1 MKKIFTTLLIGAMS
15 GYAYAQENTKEVQA
29 EIKTVTV
36 FLEGAQVSRQARVAL
51 ESGVT
56 TLSFGGIAPGINE
69 QSIQVSASS
78 SVSIL
83 SVSFSVNYLDEL
95 KKPERLREL
104 ENEHKRLNDLIAQEQ
119 SLQAVYREEEVIL
132 KTNKSIGGTTEGVRT
147 DELKVAMDYFRAR
160 LLEINNLLQESG
172 KRVDGY
178 THNLARTDAQL
189 MELKALKPQP
199 SGEIVV
205 KVSVAKNVLAD
216 LNIRYLVENARWFP
230 SYDIRAVDVRSP
242 VSITYKANVTQ
253 QSGEDWDNVT
263 LTVSSANPSQGGARP
278 IVRPWI
284 IGFNNRLSDR
294 TVIRGVAGLPYGAQ
308 QVSGRV
314 VAASDGSGI
323 PGANILIKGTSVG
336 TTTDAD
342 GNFSLTLTADAR
354 VLVISFV
361 GYGPQEIPIANQE
374 FIQVSLEEDVQQLS
388 ETVAVGYGLYGSS
401 SGYSNGYA
409 ARVKKV
415 IMATP
420 VVRQTDIEFTVQEPV
435 SIASDGET
443 RTTDMVAYELDALF
457 EYFCAPKLDKNAFL
471 TAKILH
477 WDEFNFLEGEA
488 SLFFEGK
495 YIGKS
500 ILDSRNTSDTLMLSL
515 GRDAGIVINR
525 EKIKDL
531 SSRQFMGG
539 NNKVVLAY
547 EINVRNSKA
556 DAVSIVIEDQVPI
569 PNTRE
574 INVDTLEFSDGE
586 YNDETGSVTW
596 RKEIAAGSTETIQLK
611 YAVRYPKYNPL
622 ILE

>member
-56 TLSFGGIAPGINE
+56 ALSFRGIAPGINE
-69 QSIQVSASS
+69 QSIQISASS

-189 MELKALKPQP
+189 GELKALKPQP

-314 VAASDGSGI
+314 AAASDGLGI

-435 SIASDGET
+435 SIT
-443 RTTDMVAYELDALF
+443 
-457 EYFCAPKLDKNAFL
+457 
-471 TAKILH
+471 
-477 WDEFNFLEGEA
+477 
-488 SLFFEGK
+488 
-495 YIGKS
+495 
-500 ILDSRNTSDTLMLSL
+500 
-515 GRDAGIVINR
+515 
-525 EKIKDL
+525 
-531 SSRQFMGG
+531 
-539 NNKVVLAY
+539 
-547 EINVRNSKA
+547 
-556 DAVSIVIEDQVPI
+556 
-569 PNTRE
+569 
-574 INVDTLEFSDGE
+574 
-586 YNDETGSVTW
+586 
-596 RKEIAAGSTETIQLK
+596 
-611 YAVRYPKYNPL
+611 
-622 ILE
+622 

>member
-1 MKKIFTTLLIGAMS
+1 
-15 GYAYAQENTKEVQA
+15 
-29 EIKTVTV
+29 
-36 FLEGAQVSRQARVAL
+36 VA
-51 ESGVT
+51 
-56 TLSFGGIAPGINE
+56 
-69 QSIQVSASS
+69 
-78 SVSIL
+78 
-83 SVSFSVNYLDEL
+83 
-95 KKPERLREL
+95 
-104 ENEHKRLNDLIAQEQ
+104 
-119 SLQAVYREEEVIL
+119 
-132 KTNKSIGGTTEGVRT
+132 
-147 DELKVAMDYFRAR
+147 
-160 LLEINNLLQESG
+160 
-172 KRVDGY
+172 
-178 THNLARTDAQL
+178 
-189 MELKALKPQP
+189 
-199 SGEIVV
+199 
-205 KVSVAKNVLAD
+205 
-216 LNIRYLVENARWFP
+216 
-230 SYDIRAVDVRSP
+230 
-242 VSITYKANVTQ
+242 
-253 QSGEDWDNVT
+253 
-263 LTVSSANPSQGGARP
+263 
-278 IVRPWI
+278 
-284 IGFNNRLSDR
+284 
-294 TVIRGVAGLPYGAQ
+294 
-308 QVSGRV
+308 
-314 VAASDGSGI
+314 AASDGLGI

-409 ARVKKV
+409 ARVRKV

-435 SIASDGET
+435 SIKSDGET

-471 TAKILH
+471 TAKILD